1 MSVALKG
8 AAPIMTQSNHLA
20 LLEELLTEVG
30 YPPEGHGEL
39 GSVTLLQLGLDSL
52 TLLELLMLVDERIGV
67 EIRVE
72 DVPIDMPLA
81 DLAALID
88 RQQAA

>member
-1 MSVALKG
+1 
-8 AAPIMTQSNHLA
+8 MTQSAHLA
-20 LLEELLTEVG
+20 LIEELLIEVG
-30 YPPEGHGEL
+30 YPPARHGEL
-39 GSVTLLQLGLDSL
+39 ASVTLADLGLDSL

-72 DVPIDMPLA
+72 DVPVQTSLA
-81 DLAALID
+81 ELAALID